1 MTLTGKE
8 IQNMTTT
15 EGTGIISRK
24 GGRAYLEYTAPNG
37 TKFQYTGPNSIDSVA
52 CCNALLEELLEV
64 GNECVILSEVDQQ
77 EKVYRL
83 YMPLKAYWNLR
94 RSVFA
99 RQTAANR
106 IINVNGCPCSLLGK
120 DDYYSTELMSTIEH
134 ELQEKSLAP
143 MYAGVYGI
151 YDGDDLLYVGSATCL
166 IERWKEHNE
175 NFRTKS
181 FSSKLYSAE
190 VDPDQLIYK
199 ELISGTEI
207 AQTCGLASTSTWLLE
222 FAEWMYIRTL
232 QPKYNING
240 KTKQFQFHPNV
251 KKSGELMSHL
261 EDGRN
266 TEEITAQ
273 PRSTE
278 RTTAPQSKQSIPSAS
293 KTSQPTLSTSNP
305 NDLLQYCLA
314 SAKETSD
321 LPPLSPNLLP
331 QSDQKLAFLPS
342 IRKPKRAIGF
352 PLYEETKKKYF
363 PINLSANQNEDN
375 FTISTDD
382 IDLIKVNV
390 IDPYVLFQTES
401 SPYYLST
408 ETFFVW
414 QLICEHL
421 AKQDKY
427 TASIPADWLTKAQL
441 KELVSRQYL
450 TPDSNWTLR
459 LNRNYIIKQL
469 SLKEAKEQ
477 YPQQYERSI

>member
-8 IQNMTTT
+8 IQGMITT

-24 GGRAYLEYTAPNG
+24 EGRASLEYTAPNG
-37 TKFQYTGPNSIDSVA
+37 TKFQYTGPNSADSVA

-64 GNECVILSEVDQQ
+64 GNECVILSEVNQQ
-77 EKVYRL
+77 EEAYWL
-83 YMPLKAYWNLR
+83 YIPLKAYWNLH

-106 IINVNGCPCSLLGK
+106 IINVNGYPCSLLGK

-134 ELQEKSLAP
+134 ELQERSLAP

-151 YDGDDLLYVGSATCL
+151 YNGDDLLYVGSATCL

-181 FSSKLYSAE
+181 FSSKLYSAD

-207 AQTCGLASTSTWLLE
+207 AQTCELASTSTWLLE

-266 TEEITAQ
+266 TEEVTAQ

-278 RTTAPQSKQSIPSAS
+278 RTTASQSRQSTS
-293 KTSQPTLSTSNP
+293 KTSQPKQSLSTDP
-305 NDLLQYCLA
+305 NDLLQYCLT

-321 LPPLSPNLLP
+321 LPPLSPNLLA
-331 QSDQKLAFLPS
+331 QSNQKLAFLPS
-342 IRKPKRAIGF
+342 VRKPKRTISF

-363 PINLSANQNEDN
+363 LINLSANQNEDN
-375 FTISTDD
+375 FSISTDD
-382 IDLIKVNV
+382 IDIIKVNV
-390 IDPYVLFQTES
+390 IDPYILFQTES
-401 SPYYLST
+401 SPYHLST

-427 TASIPADWLTKAQL
+427 TASIPADWLTKTQL

-450 TPDSNWTLR
+450 TPDSTWTLR

>member
-1 MTLTGKE
+1 
-8 IQNMTTT
+8 
-15 EGTGIISRK
+15 
-24 GGRAYLEYTAPNG
+24 
-37 TKFQYTGPNSIDSVA
+37 
-52 CCNALLEELLEV
+52 
-64 GNECVILSEVDQQ
+64 
-77 EKVYRL
+77 
-83 YMPLKAYWNLR
+83 
-94 RSVFA
+94 
-99 RQTAANR
+99 
-106 IINVNGCPCSLLGK
+106 
-120 DDYYSTELMSTIEH
+120 
-134 ELQEKSLAP
+134 
-143 MYAGVYGI
+143 
-151 YDGDDLLYVGSATCL
+151 
-166 IERWKEHNE
+166 
-175 NFRTKS
+175 
-181 FSSKLYSAE
+181 
-190 VDPDQLIYK
+190 
-199 ELISGTEI
+199 
-207 AQTCGLASTSTWLLE
+207 
-222 FAEWMYIRTL
+222 MYIRTL

-266 TEEITAQ
+266 TEEVTAQ
-273 PRSTE
+273 PRNTE
-278 RTTAPQSKQSIPSAS
+278 RTTTPQSKQSIPSAS
-293 KTSQPTLSTSNP
+293 KTSQPTPSTSNP

-321 LPPLSPNLLP
+321 LPPLSPNLLT

>member
-8 IQNMTTT
+8 IQSMITT

-24 GGRAYLEYTAPNG
+24 NGRTCLEYTSPNG

-52 CCNALLEELLEV
+52 CCNALLEALLEV
-64 GNECVILSEVDQQ
+64 GNEWVVLSEKDQQ
-77 EKVYRL
+77 EKVNRL
-83 YMPLKAYWNLR
+83 YIPLKIYWNLR

-99 RQTAANR
+99 QQTAANR
-106 IINVNGCPCSLLGK
+106 VINVNGYSCSLLGK

-134 ELQEKSLAP
+134 ELQERSLAP

-151 YDGDDLLYVGSATCL
+151 YDGDNLLYVGSATCL

-190 VDPDQLIYK
+190 VDPNQLIYK

-222 FAEWMYIRTL
+222 FAEWMYIRIL
-232 QPKYNING
+232 WPKYNIKG

-251 KKSGELMSHL
+251 KKSEELMSHL

-266 TEEITAQ
+266 EEKITAQ

-278 RTTAPQSKQSIPSAS
+278 RTTAPQSKQSTPSAS
-293 KTSQPTLSTSNP
+293 KTSRSSTSNP

-321 LPPLSPNLLP
+321 LPPLSPNLLA
-331 QSDQKLAFLPS
+331 QSNQKLAFLPS
-342 IRKPKRAIGF
+342 VRRPKRTISF

-375 FTISTDD
+375 FSVST
-382 IDLIKVNV
+382 
-390 IDPYVLFQTES
+390 
-401 SPYYLST
+401 
-408 ETFFVW
+408 
-414 QLICEHL
+414 
-421 AKQDKY
+421 
-427 TASIPADWLTKAQL
+427 DWLTKAQL

-450 TPDSNWTLR
+450 IPDSAQTLR

>member
-8 IQNMTTT
+8 IQSMITT

-24 GGRAYLEYTAPNG
+24 NGRACLEYTSPNG

-64 GNECVILSEVDQQ
+64 GNECVILSDINQQ
-77 EKVYRL
+77 KEVYRL

-99 RQTAANR
+99 QQTAANR
-106 IINVNGCPCSLLGK
+106 IINVNGRSCSLLDK
-120 DDYYSTELMSTIEH
+120 DDYYSTDFMTTIEH
-134 ELQEKSLAP
+134 ELQERSLAP
-143 MYAGVYGI
+143 MYAGIYGI

-222 FAEWMYIRTL
+222 FAEWMYIRIL
-232 QPKYNING
+232 WPKYNIKG

-266 TEEITAQ
+266 TEEVTVQ

-278 RTTAPQSKQSIPSAS
+278 HTTTPQFSQSKSSTT
-293 KTSQPTLSTSNP
+293 KTSQKSTPSSNP
-305 NDLLQYCLA
+305 NDLLQYCLMA
-314 SAKETSD
+314 AKETSD
-321 LPPLSPNLLP
+321 LPPLSPNLLA

-342 IRKPKRAIGF
+342 VRRPKRTISF

-363 PINLSANQNEDN
+363 PINLSANQNENN
-375 FTISTDD
+375 FTVSTDD

-390 IDPYVLFQTES
+390 IDPYVLFQPES

-408 ETFFVW
+408 ETFFIW

-427 TASIPADWLTKAQL
+427 AASIPANWLTKAQL
-441 KELVSRQYL
+441 KELVDHQYL
-450 TPDSNWTLR
+450 TPDSDWTLR

>member
-1 MTLTGKE
+1 MILTGKE

-24 GGRAYLEYTAPNG
+24 DGRACLEYTAPNG
-37 TKFQYTGPNSIDSVA
+37 TKFQYTGPNSTDSVA

-64 GNECVILSEVDQQ
+64 GNECVILNKEDQQ
-77 EKVYRL
+77 KEVYPL
-83 YMPLKAYWNLR
+83 YMPLKSYWNLR

-99 RQTAANR
+99 RQTVANR
-106 IINVNGCPCSLLGK
+106 IISVDGYPCALLGK
-120 DDYYSTELMSTIEH
+120 DDYYLTNLMIQIEH
-134 ELQEKSLAP
+134 TLQEKSLAP

-166 IERWKEHNE
+166 IERWKEHNQ

-207 AQTCGLASTSTWLLE
+207 AQTCGLAYTSTWLLE
-222 FAEWMYIRTL
+222 FAEWMYIRTM

-251 KKSGELMSHL
+251 KKSEELMSHL

-266 TEEITAQ
+266 VEKTTAQ
-273 PRSTE
+273 PRYTE
-278 RTTAPQSKQSIPSAS
+278 RTTAPQSKQSTPSAS
-293 KTSQPTLSTSNP
+293 KTSRSSTSNP
-305 NDLLQYCLA
+305 NDLLQFCLA
-314 SAKETSD
+314 SAKETSN
-321 LPPLSPNLLP
+321 LPSLSPNLLA

-342 IRKPKRAIGF
+342 VRRPKRTISF

-363 PINLSANQNEDN
+363 SINLSANQNEDN
-375 FTISTDD
+375 FSVSTDD

-390 IDPYVLFQTES
+390 IDPYVLFQPES

-427 TASIPADWLTKAQL
+427 TASIPADWLTKTQL

-450 TPDSNWTLR
+450 TPDSDWTLR

>member
-8 IQNMTTT
+8 IQDMITT

-24 GGRAYLEYTAPNG
+24 DGRACLEYTAPNG

-64 GNECVILSEVDQQ
+64 GNECVILSEMNQQ
-77 EKVYRL
+77 KEVYQL
-83 YMPLKAYWNLR
+83 YMPLKSCWNLR

-106 IINVNGCPCSLLGK
+106 VINVNGYPCSLLGK
-120 DDYYSTELMSTIEH
+120 DDYYSTELMSKIEY
-134 ELQEKSLAP
+134 ELQKRSLAP

-240 KTKQFQFHPNV
+240 KIKQFQFHPNV

-266 TEEITAQ
+266 T
-273 PRSTE
+273 
-278 RTTAPQSKQSIPSAS
+278 
-293 KTSQPTLSTSNP
+293 
-305 NDLLQYCLA
+305 
-314 SAKETSD
+314 
-321 LPPLSPNLLP
+321 
-331 QSDQKLAFLPS
+331 
-342 IRKPKRAIGF
+342 
-352 PLYEETKKKYF
+352 
-363 PINLSANQNEDN
+363 
-375 FTISTDD
+375 
-382 IDLIKVNV
+382 
-390 IDPYVLFQTES
+390 
-401 SPYYLST
+401 
-408 ETFFVW
+408 
-414 QLICEHL
+414 
-421 AKQDKY
+421 
-427 TASIPADWLTKAQL
+427 
-441 KELVSRQYL
+441 
-450 TPDSNWTLR
+450 
-459 LNRNYIIKQL
+459 
-469 SLKEAKEQ
+469 
-477 YPQQYERSI
+477 

>member
-1 MTLTGKE
+1 
-8 IQNMTTT
+8 
-15 EGTGIISRK
+15 
-24 GGRAYLEYTAPNG
+24 
-37 TKFQYTGPNSIDSVA
+37 
-52 CCNALLEELLEV
+52 
-64 GNECVILSEVDQQ
+64 
-77 EKVYRL
+77 
-83 YMPLKAYWNLR
+83 
-94 RSVFA
+94 
-99 RQTAANR
+99 
-106 IINVNGCPCSLLGK
+106 
-120 DDYYSTELMSTIEH
+120 
-134 ELQEKSLAP
+134 
-143 MYAGVYGI
+143 
-151 YDGDDLLYVGSATCL
+151 
-166 IERWKEHNE
+166 
-175 NFRTKS
+175 
-181 FSSKLYSAE
+181 
-190 VDPDQLIYK
+190 
-199 ELISGTEI
+199 
-207 AQTCGLASTSTWLLE
+207 
-222 FAEWMYIRTL
+222 MYIRTL

-266 TEEITAQ
+266 TEEVTAQ
-273 PRSTE
+273 PRRTE
-278 RTTAPQSKQSIPSAS
+278 RTTTPQSRQSTS
-293 KTSQPTLSTSNP
+293 KTSQPKQSLSTDP
-305 NDLLQYCLA
+305 NDLLAYCLMT
-314 SAKETSD
+314 AKETSD
-321 LPPLSPNLLP
+321 LPPLSPNLLA

-342 IRKPKRAIGF
+342 VRKPKRTISF

-375 FTISTDD
+375 FTVSTDD

-441 KELVSRQYL
+441 KELVDHQYL

>member
-1 MTLTGKE
+1 MILTGKE

-24 GGRAYLEYTAPNG
+24 GGRACLEYTAPNG

-64 GNECVILSEVDQQ
+64 GNECVILSEVNQQ
-77 EKVYRL
+77 EEVYRL
-83 YMPLKAYWNLR
+83 YIPLKSYWNLR

-99 RQTAANR
+99 QQTAANR
-106 IINVNGCPCSLLGK
+106 VINVNGCPCSLLGK
-120 DDYYSTELMSTIEH
+120 DDYYSTELMSKIEH
-134 ELQEKSLAP
+134 ELQKRSLAP

-166 IERWKEHNE
+166 IERWKEHNG

-207 AQTCGLASTSTWLLE
+207 AQTCRLASTSTWLLE
-222 FAEWMYIRTL
+222 FAEWMYIRIL

-266 TEEITAQ
+266 TEEVTAQ

-278 RTTAPQSKQSIPSAS
+278 RTTTPQSRQ
-293 KTSQPTLSTSNP
+293 STSIDP
-305 NDLLQYCLA
+305 NDLLAYCLA
-314 SAKETSD
+314 SAKEISD
-321 LPPLSPNLLP
+321 LPPLSPNLLA

-342 IRKPKRAIGF
+342 IRKPKRTISF

-375 FTISTDD
+375 FSISTDD
-382 IDLIKVNV
+382 IDIIKVNV
-390 IDPYVLFQTES
+390 IDPYILFQTES

-450 TPDSNWTLR
+450 IPDSAQTLR

>member
-1 MTLTGKE
+1 MILTGKE

-24 GGRAYLEYTAPNG
+24 GGRACLEYTAPNG

-64 GNECVILSEVDQQ
+64 GNECVILSEENQQ
-77 EKVYRL
+77 KEVYRL
-83 YMPLKAYWNLR
+83 YMPLKSYWNLH

-106 IINVNGCPCSLLGK
+106 VINVNGCPCSLLGK

-134 ELQEKSLAP
+134 ELQERSLAP

-151 YDGDDLLYVGSATCL
+151 YDGDELLYVGSATCL
-166 IERWKEHNE
+166 IERWKEHNG

-190 VDPDQLIYK
+190 VNPDQLIYK

-207 AQTCGLASTSTWLLE
+207 AQTCGLTSTSTWLLE

-251 KKSGELMSHL
+251 KRSDELMSHL

-266 TEEITAQ
+266 KEEVTAQ
-273 PRSTE
+273 PRSAE
-278 RTTAPQSKQSIPSAS
+278 RTTTPQFKQSTS
-293 KTSQPTLSTSNP
+293 KTSQPKQSLSTDPS
-305 NDLLQYCLA
+305 DLLQYCLMA
-314 SAKETSD
+314 AKETSD
-321 LPPLSPNLLP
+321 LPPLSPNLLA

-342 IRKPKRAIGF
+342 IRKPKRTISF

-363 PINLSANQNEDN
+363 PINLSANQNENN
-375 FTISTDD
+375 FTVSTDD

-390 IDPYVLFQTES
+390 IDPYVLFQPES

-450 TPDSNWTLR
+450 TPDSDWTLR

>member
-1 MTLTGKE
+1 
-8 IQNMTTT
+8 
-15 EGTGIISRK
+15 
-24 GGRAYLEYTAPNG
+24 
-37 TKFQYTGPNSIDSVA
+37 
-52 CCNALLEELLEV
+52 
-64 GNECVILSEVDQQ
+64 
-77 EKVYRL
+77 
-83 YMPLKAYWNLR
+83 
-94 RSVFA
+94 
-99 RQTAANR
+99 
-106 IINVNGCPCSLLGK
+106 
-120 DDYYSTELMSTIEH
+120 
-134 ELQEKSLAP
+134 
-143 MYAGVYGI
+143 
-151 YDGDDLLYVGSATCL
+151 
-166 IERWKEHNE
+166 
-175 NFRTKS
+175 
-181 FSSKLYSAE
+181 
-190 VDPDQLIYK
+190 
-199 ELISGTEI
+199 
-207 AQTCGLASTSTWLLE
+207 
-222 FAEWMYIRTL
+222 MYIRTL

-266 TEEITAQ
+266 TEEVTAQ
-273 PRSTE
+273 PRRAE
-278 RTTAPQSKQSIPSAS
+278 RTTTPQFKQSRQSTS
-293 KTSQPTLSTSNP
+293 KTSQPKQSPSTNP

-314 SAKETSD
+314 SAKEISD
-321 LPPLSPNLLP
+321 LPPLSPNLLA

-342 IRKPKRAIGF
+342 VRKPKRTIGF

-363 PINLSANQNEDN
+363 PINLSANQNENN
-375 FTISTDD
+375 FSVSTDD

-390 IDPYVLFQTES
+390 IDPYILFQPES

>member
-24 GGRAYLEYTAPNG
+24 DGRACLEYTAPNG

-64 GNECVILSEVDQQ
+64 GNECVILSEMNQQ
-77 EKVYRL
+77 EEVYRL
-83 YMPLKAYWNLR
+83 YMPLKAYWNLH

-106 IINVNGCPCSLLGK
+106 IINVNGYSCSLLGK
-120 DDYYSTELMSTIEH
+120 DDYYSTELMSKIEH
-134 ELQEKSLAP
+134 ELQERLLAP

-151 YDGDDLLYVGSATCL
+151 YNGDDLLYVGSATCL

-266 TEEITAQ
+266 TEEVTAQ

-278 RTTAPQSKQSIPSAS
+278 RRTIPQSRQSTSKTSQSKQS
-293 KTSQPTLSTSNP
+293 LSTNP

-321 LPPLSPNLLP
+321 LPPLSPNLLA

-342 IRKPKRAIGF
+342 VRKPKRTIDF
-352 PLYEETKKKYF
+352 PLYEEVKKKYF
-363 PINLSANQNEDN
+363 PINLSTNQNEDN
-375 FTISTDD
+375 FSISPDD

-390 IDPYVLFQTES
+390 IDPYILFQTES
-401 SPYYLST
+401 SPYHLST
-408 ETFFVW
+408 ETFFIW

-450 TPDSNWTLR
+450 IPDSAQTLR
-459 LNRNYIIKQL
+459 LNRNYIIKHL

>member
-8 IQNMTTT
+8 IQNMITT

-24 GGRAYLEYTAPNG
+24 NGRAYLEYTAPNK
-37 TKFQYTGPNSIDSVA
+37 TKFQYTGPNSTDSIA

-64 GNECVILSEVDQQ
+64 GNECVILSEMNQQ
-77 EKVYRL
+77 EKVYQL

-106 IINVNGCPCSLLGK
+106 IINVNGYPCSLLGK

-134 ELQEKSLAP
+134 ELQERSLAP

-151 YDGDDLLYVGSATCL
+151 YNGNDLLYVGSVTCL

-240 KTKQFQFHPNV
+240 KIKQFQFHPNV

-266 TEEITAQ
+266 TEEVTAQ
-273 PRSTE
+273 PRSTARQY
-278 RTTAPQSKQSIPSAS
+278 RTTVPQSKQSTSS
-293 KTSQPTLSTSNP
+293 TLKTSQPTPSTSNP

-321 LPPLSPNLLP
+321 LPPLSPNLLA

-342 IRKPKRAIGF
+342 IRKSKR
-352 PLYEETKKKYF
+352 
-363 PINLSANQNEDN
+363 
-375 FTISTDD
+375 
-382 IDLIKVNV
+382 
-390 IDPYVLFQTES
+390 
-401 SPYYLST
+401 
-408 ETFFVW
+408 
-414 QLICEHL
+414 
-421 AKQDKY
+421 
-427 TASIPADWLTKAQL
+427 
-441 KELVSRQYL
+441 R
-450 TPDSNWTLR
+450 
-459 LNRNYIIKQL
+459 
-469 SLKEAKEQ
+469 
-477 YPQQYERSI
+477 

>member
-8 IQNMTTT
+8 IQSMITT

-24 GGRAYLEYTAPNG
+24 NGRACLEYTSPNG

-52 CCNALLEELLEV
+52 CCNALLEALLEV
-64 GNECVILSEVDQQ
+64 GNEWVILSEKDQQ
-77 EKVYRL
+77 EKVNRL
-83 YMPLKAYWNLR
+83 YIPLKIYWNLR

-99 RQTAANR
+99 QQTAANR
-106 IINVNGCPCSLLGK
+106 VINVNGYSCSLLGK

-134 ELQEKSLAP
+134 ELQERSLAP

-151 YDGDDLLYVGSATCL
+151 YNGDDLLYVGSATCL
-166 IERWKEHNE
+166 IERWKEHNG

-232 QPKYNING
+232 QPKYNIKG

-251 KKSGELMSHL
+251 KKSGELMNYL
-261 EDGRN
+261 EDSRN
-266 TEEITAQ
+266 EERATAQ

-278 RTTAPQSKQSIPSAS
+278 RTTAPQSKQSTPSTS
-293 KTSQPTLSTSNP
+293 KTSRPSTSNP

-321 LPPLSPNLLP
+321 LPPLSPNLLT

-342 IRKPKRAIGF
+342 VRRPKRTISF

-375 FTISTDD
+375 FSVSTDD
-382 IDLIKVNV
+382 IDLIKVNI
-390 IDPYVLFQTES
+390 IDPYVLFQPES

-421 AKQDKY
+421 AKQNKY
-427 TASIPADWLTKAQL
+427 TASTPADWLTKAQL

-450 TPDSNWTLR
+450 IPDSAWTLR

>member
-1 MTLTGKE
+1 MILTGKE
-8 IQNMTTT
+8 IQSMTTT

-24 GGRAYLEYTAPNG
+24 GGRACLEYTAPNG
-37 TKFQYTGPNSIDSVA
+37 TKFQYTGPNSTDSVA

-64 GNECVILSEVDQQ
+64 GNECVVLSEVDQQ
-77 EKVYRL
+77 EEVHRL
-83 YMPLKAYWNLR
+83 YIPLKSYWNLR

-99 RQTAANR
+99 RQTVANR
-106 IINVNGCPCSLLGK
+106 IINVNGCSCSLLGK

-134 ELQEKSLAP
+134 ELQERSLAP
-143 MYAGVYGI
+143 IYAGVYGI

-175 NFRTKS
+175 NFRIKS

-207 AQTCGLASTSTWLLE
+207 AQTCELASTSTWLLE
-222 FAEWMYIRTL
+222 FAEWMYIRIL

-240 KTKQFQFHPNV
+240 KTRQFQFHPNV

-266 TEEITAQ
+266 TEEVTAQ
-273 PRSTE
+273 PRRTE
-278 RTTAPQSKQSIPSAS
+278 RTTTPQSRQSTPFTS
-293 KTSQPTLSTSNP
+293 KTSQPTLSTDP

-321 LPPLSPNLLP
+321 LPPLSPNLLA

-342 IRKPKRAIGF
+342 VRRPKRTISF

-375 FTISTDD
+375 FSVSQDD

-390 IDPYVLFQTES
+390 IDPYVLFQPES

-408 ETFFVW
+408 ETFFIW

-441 KELVSRQYL
+441 KELVGRQYL
-450 TPDSNWTLR
+450 IPDSTWTLR

>member
-8 IQNMTTT
+8 IQSMIIT
-15 EGTGIISRK
+15 EGTGVISRK
-24 GGRAYLEYTAPNG
+24 GGRACLEYTSPNG

-77 EKVYRL
+77 KEVYRL

-99 RQTAANR
+99 RQTATNR
-106 IINVNGCPCSLLGK
+106 IINVNGYTCSLLGK
-120 DDYYSTELMSTIEH
+120 DDYYSTKLMSTIEH
-134 ELQEKSLAP
+134 ELQERSLAP

-151 YDGDDLLYVGSATCL
+151 YNGDDLLYVGSATCL

-175 NFRTKS
+175 SFRTKS

-207 AQTCGLASTSTWLLE
+207 AQTCGLTSTSTWLLE
-222 FAEWMYIRTL
+222 FAEWMYIRIL

-251 KKSGELMSHL
+251 KKSEELMSHL
-261 EDGRN
+261 EDGRD
-266 TEEITAQ
+266 TEKVTAQ

-278 RTTAPQSKQSIPSAS
+278 RTTTPQSRQSTS
-293 KTSQPTLSTSNP
+293 KTSQPKQSSSTNP
-305 NDLLQYCLA
+305 NGLLQYCLA

-321 LPPLSPNLLP
+321 LPPLSPNLLA

-342 IRKPKRAIGF
+342 VRKPKRAISF

-363 PINLSANQNEDN
+363 LINLSANQNEDN
-375 FTISTDD
+375 FTVSTDD

-441 KELVSRQYL
+441 KELVDHQYL
-450 TPDSNWTLR
+450 TPDSGQTLR

>member
-8 IQNMTTT
+8 IQSMITT

-24 GGRAYLEYTAPNG
+24 NGRACLEYTSPNG

-52 CCNALLEELLEV
+52 CCNALLEALLEV
-64 GNECVILSEVDQQ
+64 GNEWVVLSEKDQQ
-77 EKVYRL
+77 EKVNRL
-83 YMPLKAYWNLR
+83 YIPLKIYWNLR

-99 RQTAANR
+99 QQTAANR
-106 IINVNGCPCSLLGK
+106 VINVNGYSCSLLGK

-134 ELQEKSLAP
+134 ELQERSLAP

-151 YDGDDLLYVGSATCL
+151 YDGDNLLYVGSATCL

-190 VDPDQLIYK
+190 VDPNQLIYK

-222 FAEWMYIRTL
+222 FAEWMYIRIL
-232 QPKYNING
+232 WPKYNIKG

-251 KKSGELMSHL
+251 KKSEELMSHL

-266 TEEITAQ
+266 EEKAIAQ

-278 RTTAPQSKQSIPSAS
+278 RTTAPQSKQSTPSAS
-293 KTSQPTLSTSNP
+293 KTSRSSTSNP

-321 LPPLSPNLLP
+321 LPPLSPNLLA
-331 QSDQKLAFLPS
+331 QSNQKLAFLPS
-342 IRKPKRAIGF
+342 VRKPKRTISF

-375 FTISTDD
+375 FTVSTDD

-390 IDPYVLFQTES
+390 IDPYILFQTES

-427 TASIPADWLTKAQL
+427 AASIPADWLTKAQL

-450 TPDSNWTLR
+450 IPDSAQTLR

>member
-24 GGRAYLEYTAPNG
+24 GGRACLEYTSPNG

-64 GNECVILSEVDQQ
+64 GNECVILSEVNQQ
-77 EKVYRL
+77 EEVHRL
-83 YMPLKAYWNLR
+83 YMPLKSYWNLR

-99 RQTAANR
+99 RQTVANR
-106 IINVNGCPCSLLGK
+106 IINVNGYPCSLLGK

-134 ELQEKSLAP
+134 ELQERLLAP

-151 YDGDDLLYVGSATCL
+151 YDGDDLLYVGSATGL
-166 IERWKEHNE
+166 IERWKEHNG

-207 AQTCGLASTSTWLLE
+207 AQTCGLTSTSTWLLE

-266 TEEITAQ
+266 TKEVTAQ

-278 RTTAPQSKQSIPSAS
+278 RTTTPQFKQSRQSAS
-293 KTSQPTLSTSNP
+293 KTSQPTPSTSDP

-321 LPPLSPNLLP
+321 LPPLSPNLLA

-342 IRKPKRAIGF
+342 VRKPKRTISF

-375 FTISTDD
+375 FTVSTDD

-390 IDPYVLFQTES
+390 IDPYILFQPES

-441 KELVSRQYL
+441 KELVDHQYL
-450 TPDSNWTLR
+450 IPDSNWTLR

>member
-24 GGRAYLEYTAPNG
+24 DGRACLE
-37 TKFQYTGPNSIDSVA
+37 
-52 CCNALLEELLEV
+52 
-64 GNECVILSEVDQQ
+64 
-77 EKVYRL
+77 
-83 YMPLKAYWNLR
+83 
-94 RSVFA
+94 
-99 RQTAANR
+99 
-106 IINVNGCPCSLLGK
+106 
-120 DDYYSTELMSTIEH
+120 
-134 ELQEKSLAP
+134 
-143 MYAGVYGI
+143 YAGVYGI
-151 YDGDDLLYVGSATCL
+151 YDGDDLLYIGSATCL
-166 IERWKEHNE
+166 IERWKEHNQ

-207 AQTCGLASTSTWLLE
+207 AQTCGLAYTSTWLLE
-222 FAEWMYIRTL
+222 FAEWMYIRTM

-251 KKSGELMSHL
+251 KKSEELISHL
-261 EDGRN
+261 EDGCNVER
-266 TEEITAQ
+266 TTAQ

-278 RTTAPQSKQSIPSAS
+278 RTTTPQSKQSTS
-293 KTSQPTLSTSNP
+293 KTSQPKQSLSTDS

-314 SAKETSD
+314 SATEVPN
-321 LPPLSPNLLP
+321 LPPLSPNLLA

-342 IRKPKRAIGF
+342 VRRPKRTISF
-352 PLYEETKKKYF
+352 PLYEETKKRYF
-363 PINLSANQNEDN
+363 SMNLLANQNENN
-375 FTISTDD
+375 FSVSPDD
-382 IDLIKVNV
+382 IDLIRVNV
-390 IDPYVLFQTES
+390 IDPYVLFQTEN

-427 TASIPADWLTKAQL
+427 TASIPASWLTKAQL

-450 TPDSNWTLR
+450 TPDSGMTLQ

>member
-24 GGRAYLEYTAPNG
+24 DGRACLEYTAPNG
-37 TKFQYTGPNSIDSVA
+37 TKFQYTGPNSTDSVA

-64 GNECVILSEVDQQ
+64 GNECVILNKEDQQ
-77 EKVYRL
+77 KEVYPL
-83 YMPLKAYWNLR
+83 YMPLKSYWNLR

-99 RQTAANR
+99 RQTVANR
-106 IINVNGCPCSLLGK
+106 IISVDDYPCALLGK
-120 DDYYSTELMSTIEH
+120 DDYYLTNFMAQIEH
-134 ELQEKSLAP
+134 TLQEKSLAP

-151 YDGDDLLYVGSATCL
+151 YDGDDLLYIGSATCL
-166 IERWKEHNE
+166 IERWKEHNQ

-207 AQTCGLASTSTWLLE
+207 AQTCGLAYTSTWLLE
-222 FAEWMYIRTL
+222 FAEWMYIRTM

-251 KKSGELMSHL
+251 KKSEELISHL

-266 TEEITAQ
+266 VERATAQ

-278 RTTAPQSKQSIPSAS
+278 RTTTPQSKQSTS
-293 KTSQPTLSTSNP
+293 KTSQPKQSLSTDS

-314 SAKETSD
+314 SATEVPN
-321 LPPLSPNLLP
+321 LPPLSPNLLA

-342 IRKPKRAIGF
+342 VRRPKRTISF
-352 PLYEETKKKYF
+352 PLCEETKKRYF
-363 PINLSANQNEDN
+363 SMNLLANQNENN
-375 FTISTDD
+375 FSVSPDD
-382 IDLIKVNV
+382 IDLIRVNV
-390 IDPYVLFQTES
+390 INPYVLFQTEN

-427 TASIPADWLTKAQL
+427 TASIPASWLTKAQL

-450 TPDSNWTLR
+450 TPDSGMTLQ

>member
-1 MTLTGKE
+1 MQLTGKE
-8 IQNMTTT
+8 IQNMITT
-15 EGTGIISRK
+15 EGAGIISRK
-24 GGRAYLEYTAPNG
+24 DGRACLEYTAPNG

-64 GNECVILSEVDQQ
+64 GNECVVLSEENQQ
-77 EKVYRL
+77 KEVYRL

-106 IINVNGCPCSLLGK
+106 IINVNGCSCSLLGK
-120 DDYYSTELMSTIEH
+120 DDYYSTELMTTIEQT
-134 ELQEKSLAP
+134 LQEKSLAP

-207 AQTCGLASTSTWLLE
+207 AQTCGLISTSTWLLE

-266 TEEITAQ
+266 TEEVTAQ
-273 PRSTE
+273 PRRTE
-278 RTTAPQSKQSIPSAS
+278 RTTTPQSRQSTS
-293 KTSQPTLSTSNP
+293 KTSQPKQSLSTDP
-305 NDLLQYCLA
+305 NDLLAYCLMT
-314 SAKETSD
+314 AKETSD
-321 LPPLSPNLLP
+321 LPPLSPNLLA

-342 IRKPKRAIGF
+342 VRKPKRTISF

-375 FTISTDD
+375 FTVSTDD

-441 KELVSRQYL
+441 KELVDHQYL

>member
-24 GGRAYLEYTAPNG
+24 DGRAYLEYTAPNG

-64 GNECVILSEVDQQ
+64 GNECVVLSEENQQ
-77 EKVYRL
+77 KEVYRL
-83 YMPLKAYWNLR
+83 YMPLKSYWNLR

-106 IINVNGCPCSLLGK
+106 IISVNGCSCSLLGK

-134 ELQEKSLAP
+134 ELQERSLAP

-151 YDGDDLLYVGSATCL
+151 YDGDDLLYIGSATCL
-166 IERWKEHNE
+166 IERWKEHND

-190 VDPDQLIYK
+190 VNPDQLIYK

-207 AQTCGLASTSTWLLE
+207 AQTCGLTSTSTWLLE
-222 FAEWMYIRTL
+222 FAEWMHIRTL

-266 TEEITAQ
+266 TEEVTAQ
-273 PRSTE
+273 PRRAE
-278 RTTAPQSKQSIPSAS
+278 RTTTPQSKQSTS
-293 KTSQPTLSTSNP
+293 KTSQPKQSLSTDP
-305 NDLLQYCLA
+305 NDLLAYCLMA
-314 SAKETSD
+314 AKETSD
-321 LPPLSPNLLP
+321 LPPLSPNLLA

-342 IRKPKRAIGF
+342 VRRPKRTISF

-375 FTISTDD
+375 FTVSTDD

-441 KELVSRQYL
+441 KELVDRQYL
-450 TPDSNWTLR
+450 TPDSDWTLR

>member
-1 MTLTGKE
+1 MILTGKE

-37 TKFQYTGPNSIDSVA
+37 TKLQYTGPNSIDSVA

-64 GNECVILSEVDQQ
+64 GNECVVLSEENQQ
-77 EKVYRL
+77 KEVYRL

-106 IINVNGCPCSLLGK
+106 VINVNGYPCSLLDK

-134 ELQEKSLAP
+134 ELQERSLAP
-143 MYAGVYGI
+143 IYAGVYGI
-151 YDGDDLLYVGSATCL
+151 YNGDDPLYVGSATCL
-166 IERWKEHNE
+166 IERWKEHNG

-207 AQTCGLASTSTWLLE
+207 AQTCGLTSTSTWLLE

-240 KTKQFQFHPNV
+240 KIKQFQFHPNV
-251 KKSGELMSHL
+251 KKSDELMSHL
-261 EDGRN
+261 EDDRN
-266 TEEITAQ
+266 KEEVTAQ
-273 PRSTE
+273 PRRTE
-278 RTTAPQSKQSIPSAS
+278 RTTTPQSRQSTS
-293 KTSQPTLSTSNP
+293 KTSQPKQSSSADQ

-321 LPPLSPNLLP
+321 LPPLSPNLLA

-342 IRKPKRAIGF
+342 VRRPKRTISF

-363 PINLSANQNEDN
+363 QINLSANQNENN
-375 FTISTDD
+375 FSVSTDD
-382 IDLIKVNV
+382 IDLIKVN
-390 IDPYVLFQTES
+390 IINPYVLFQPES

-427 TASIPADWLTKAQL
+427 TASIPANWLTKAQL

-450 TPDSNWTLR
+450 TPDSAQTLR

>member
-1 MTLTGKE
+1 MILTGKE

-24 GGRAYLEYTAPNG
+24 DGRAYLEYTAPNG

-64 GNECVILSEVDQQ
+64 GNECVILNEVDQQ
-77 EKVYRL
+77 EEAYRL
-83 YMPLKAYWNLR
+83 YIPLKAYWNLR

-106 IINVNGCPCSLLGK
+106 VINVNGYPCSLLGK
-120 DDYYSTELMSTIEH
+120 DDYYSTELMSKIEH
-134 ELQEKSLAP
+134 ELQKRLLAP

-151 YDGDDLLYVGSATCL
+151 YNGDDLLYVGSATCL

-222 FAEWMYIRTL
+222 FAEWMYIRIL

-240 KTKQFQFHPNV
+240 KTKPFQFHPNV

-266 TEEITAQ
+266 TEEVTAQ
-273 PRSTE
+273 PRRAE
-278 RTTAPQSKQSIPSAS
+278 RTTTPLSRQSTS
-293 KTSQPTLSTSNP
+293 KTSQPKQSLSTDP

-321 LPPLSPNLLP
+321 LPPLSPNLLA

-342 IRKPKRAIGF
+342 VRKPKRTINF
-352 PLYEETKKKYF
+352 PLYEEVKKKYF
-363 PINLSANQNEDN
+363 PINLSANQNENN
-375 FTISTDD
+375 FTVSTDD

-390 IDPYVLFQTES
+390 IDPYILFQPES

-450 TPDSNWTLR
+450 TPDSGQTLR

>member
-1 MTLTGKE
+1 MILTGKE
-8 IQNMTTT
+8 IQSMTTT

-24 GGRAYLEYTAPNG
+24 GGRACLEYTAPNG
-37 TKFQYTGPNSIDSVA
+37 TKFQYTGPNSTDSVA

-64 GNECVILSEVDQQ
+64 GNECVVLSEVDQQ
-77 EKVYRL
+77 EEVHRL
-83 YMPLKAYWNLR
+83 YIPLKSYWNLR

-99 RQTAANR
+99 RQTVANR
-106 IINVNGCPCSLLGK
+106 IINVNGCSCSLLGK

-134 ELQEKSLAP
+134 ELQERSLAP

-175 NFRTKS
+175 NFRIKS

-207 AQTCGLASTSTWLLE
+207 AQTCELASTSTWLLE
-222 FAEWMYIRTL
+222 FAEWMYIRIL

-240 KTKQFQFHPNV
+240 KTRQFQFHPNV

-266 TEEITAQ
+266 TGEVTAQ
-273 PRSTE
+273 PRRTE
-278 RTTAPQSKQSIPSAS
+278 RTTTPQSRQSTPFTS
-293 KTSQPTLSTSNP
+293 KTSQPTLSTDP

-321 LPPLSPNLLP
+321 LPPLSPNLLA

-342 IRKPKRAIGF
+342 VRRPKRTISF

-375 FTISTDD
+375 FSVSQDD

-390 IDPYVLFQTES
+390 IDPYVLFQPES

-408 ETFFVW
+408 ETFFIW

-450 TPDSNWTLR
+450 IPDSTWTLR

>member
-8 IQNMTTT
+8 IQSMITT

-24 GGRAYLEYTAPNG
+24 NGRACLEYTSPNG
-37 TKFQYTGPNSIDSVA
+37 TKFQYTGPNSIDNVA
-52 CCNALLEELLEV
+52 CCNALLEALLEV
-64 GNECVILSEVDQQ
+64 GNEWVVLSEKDQQ
-77 EKVYRL
+77 EKVNRL
-83 YMPLKAYWNLR
+83 YIPLKIYWNLR

-99 RQTAANR
+99 QQTAANR
-106 IINVNGCPCSLLGK
+106 VINVNGYSCSLLGK

-134 ELQEKSLAP
+134 ELQERSLAP

-151 YDGDDLLYVGSATCL
+151 YDGDNLLYVGSATCL

-190 VDPDQLIYK
+190 VDPNQLIYK

-222 FAEWMYIRTL
+222 FAEWMYIRIL
-232 QPKYNING
+232 WPKYNIKG

-251 KKSGELMSHL
+251 KKSEELMSHL

-266 TEEITAQ
+266 EEKITAQ

-278 RTTAPQSKQSIPSAS
+278 RTTAPQSKQSTPSAS
-293 KTSQPTLSTSNP
+293 KTSRSSTSNP

-321 LPPLSPNLLP
+321 LPPLSPNLLA
-331 QSDQKLAFLPS
+331 QSNQKLAFLPS
-342 IRKPKRAIGF
+342 VRKPKRTISF

-375 FTISTDD
+375 FTVSTDD

-390 IDPYVLFQTES
+390 IDPYILFQTES

-427 TASIPADWLTKAQL
+427 AASIPADWLTKAQL

-450 TPDSNWTLR
+450 IPDSAQTLR